1 MIRLRFNYGKGKLL
15 TELVN
20 LIWEGMKLYVIKY
33 TEESLESSKN
43 RLLDNS

>member
-1 MIRLRFNYGKGKLL
+1 MIRLRFNYDKGKLL

-33 TEESLESSKN
+33 TEEIPGILKEPTVG
-43 RLLDNS
+43 